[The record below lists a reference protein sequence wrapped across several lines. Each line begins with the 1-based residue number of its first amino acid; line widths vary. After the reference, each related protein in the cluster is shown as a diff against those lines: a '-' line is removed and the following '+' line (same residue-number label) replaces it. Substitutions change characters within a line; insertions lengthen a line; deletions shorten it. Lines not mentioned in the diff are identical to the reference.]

1 MVKFSKKTFI
11 IVIIVA
17 ILALSIVAGG
27 IAYANWDKTSKA
39 LADFNVGVS
48 GNTVLSVET
57 TAVESQLKLLPE
69 TAEIVDDAK
78 ETKKLKVATFTT
90 SIDADPDDV
99 YSIRWTFTEC
109 KMKDGDQTKD
119 YRDLFNVVICPTGTE
134 NVWAADTYIDTVQT
148 DVTYDAYITM
158 KDPTDNGYTISDI
171 ADKSFVFKIT
181 LDIELTA
188 KINKPSN

>member
-1 MVKFSKKTFI
+1 MVKFSRKTF
-11 IVIIVA
+11 VIIIIAA

-27 IAYANWDKTSKA
+27 IAYANWDKTSQA

-48 GNTVLSVET
+48 GNTVLSVKT
-57 TAVESQLKLLPE
+57 TPVESQLKLLPVS
-69 TAEIVDDAK
+69 AEIIDDAK

-109 KMKDGDQTKD
+109 KMKDGDQTKN
-119 YRDLFNVVICPTGTE
+119 YGDLFNVVICPTGTE
-134 NVWAADTYIDTVQT
+134 NVWAADTYIGTVQT
-148 DVTYDAYITM
+148 NVTYDAYITM
-158 KDPTDNGYTISDI
+158 KDPAENGYEISDI

-188 KINKPSN
+188 KVNQTNN